1 MTSNETTQT
10 SVEHHRSR
18 ALAELGSPFD
28 VIVVGGG
35 CNGAGSAWDA
45 ASRGLRVL
53 LVEKEDFG
61 WGTSAWNSRLIHGG
75 LKYLE
80 KYDVKLVRESLRE
93 REWLLRAAPHLVKP
107 LRFVLPFYARNAHH
121 RFALRAGMLAYD
133 ALSFDKSVPMH
144 RVFSPDETAEL
155 IPGIDRN
162 GLQGSAAYYDG
173 QIEYAERLSV
183 EVALAAREAGAV
195 VLNHA
200 RVDRLVTEGDRVVG
214 VEITDLVSGGTHR
227 ASAAVTVNAAGPW
240 LDEVLGRLD
249 GRSVP
254 RMTGGTKGTH
264 LVVDPFPGAPRDAM
278 YYEAVTDARP
288 LLVIPWLGRYLL
300 GSTDERFE
308 GDLDTVS
315 TDDDEIAYVLRETN
329 KIFPDADLGPEH
341 LLWSYEG
348 VRPLPFS
355 SGGPTSDISRRHD
368 VRDHA
373 PQIEGLL
380 SVVGGK
386 LTTFRQLGEDVT
398 NAVVRK
404 LGTRRRPGVTR
415 RLQFPGARAADFGR
429 FADAFRAGCG
439 LPAPVADRLLR
450 IYGTRAAGVAAIA
463 AAEPTLAEVID
474 EQTSAVG
481 AEVVFAVREEM
492 AATLADVVARRSML
506 GLSPDLG
513 TGALD
518 AVGRIAEK
526 YAGWSAER
534 VGDDRAAYER
544 YITRFRP
551 RSVPTGA

>member
-1 MTSNETTQT
+1 MTQT
-10 SVEHHRSR
+10 TFEHHRTR
-18 ALAELGSPFD
+18 ALAELTVPFD

-45 ASRGLRVL
+45 ATRGLRVL
-53 LVEKEDFG
+53 LLEKEDFG

-93 REWLLRAAPHLVKP
+93 REWLLRAASHLVKP
-107 LRFVLPFYARNAHH
+107 LRFVLPFYERNAHH
-121 RFALRAGMLAYD
+121 RYVLRTGMLAYD
-133 ALSFDKSVPMH
+133 ALSFDKSVPTH
-144 RVFSPDETAEL
+144 RVFSPADTAEL
-155 IPGIDRN
+155 IPGIDRT

-173 QIEYAERLSV
+173 QVEYAERLSV

-200 RVDRLVTEGDRVVG
+200 RVDRLLTEGDRVVG
-214 VEITDLVSGGTHR
+214 VEITDLVGGGTHR
-227 ASAAVTVNAAGPW
+227 ASAPVTVNAAGPW

-249 GRSVP
+249 GP
-254 RMTGGTKGTH
+254 TPDRMTGGTKGTH
-264 LVVDPFPGAPRDAM
+264 LVVDPWPGAPRDAM
-278 YYEAVTDARP
+278 YYEAMTDARP
-288 LLVIPWLGRYLL
+288 MLVIPWLGRYLL
-300 GSTDERFE
+300 GSTDERFS

-315 TDDDEIAYVLRETN
+315 TDDDEIAYVLGETN
-329 KIFPDADLGPEH
+329 KIFPGADLGPEH
-341 LLWSYEG
+341 VLWAYEG

-355 SGGPTSDISRRHD
+355 PAGPTSDISRRHD

-386 LTTFRQLGEDVT
+386 LTTFRQLGEDVST
-398 NAVVRK
+398 AVLRR
-404 LGTRRRPGVTR
+404 LGTRRRPSVTR

-429 FADAFRAGCG
+429 FATAFRADSPF
-439 LPAPVADRLLR
+439 PAPTAERLTA

-463 AAEPTLAEVID
+463 AADPALGEVID
-474 EQTSAVG
+474 EETGAVA

-492 AATLADVVARRSML
+492 AASLAVVVARRSML
-506 GLSPDLG
+506 GLSADLG
-513 TGALD
+513 VGALD
-518 AVGRIAEK
+518 AVGSIAEK

-534 VGDDRAAYER
+534 VSDDRAAYLR

-551 RSVPTGA
+551 RSTV

>member
-1 MTSNETTQT
+1 MTQT
-10 SVEHHRSR
+10 TVEHHRTR
-18 ALAELGSPFD
+18 ALAELTVPFD

-35 CNGAGSAWDA
+35 CNGAGAAWDA
-45 ASRGLRVL
+45 ATRGLRVL

-107 LRFVLPFYARNAHH
+107 LRFLLPFYERNAHH
-121 RFALRAGMLAYD
+121 RYVLRTGMLAYD
-133 ALSFDKSVPMH
+133 VLSFDKSVPTH
-144 RVFSPDETAEL
+144 RVFSPDETVEL
-155 IPGIDRN
+155 VPGIDQS
-162 GLQGSAAYYDG
+162 GLQGAAAYYDG

-183 EVALAAREAGAV
+183 EVALAAQEAGAV

-200 RVDRLVTEGDRVVG
+200 RVDRLLTEGDRVVG

-227 ASAAVTVNAAGPW
+227 TSAGVTVNAAGPW
-240 LDEVLGRLD
+240 LDEVMGRLD
-249 GRSVP
+249 GP
-254 RMTGGTKGTH
+254 TPDRMTGGTKGTH

-278 YYEAVTDARP
+278 YYEAMTDARP
-288 LLVIPWLGRYLL
+288 MLVIPWLGRYLL
-300 GSTDERFE
+300 GSTDERFA

-315 TDDDEIAYVLRETN
+315 TDDNEIAYVLRETN
-329 KIFPDADLGPEH
+329 KIFPGVELGPEH
-341 LLWSYEG
+341 LLWCYEG

-355 SGGPTSDISRRHD
+355 PAGPTSDISRRHD

-386 LTTFRQLGEDVT
+386 LTTFRQLGEDVSV
-398 NAVVRK
+398 AVLRK
-404 LGTRRRPGVTR
+404 LGARKRPSVTR
-415 RLQFPGARAADFGR
+415 RLRFPGGRTADFER
-429 FADAFRAGCG
+429 FADAFRAGSA
-439 LPAPVADRLLR
+439 LPAPVAERLLR
-450 IYGTRAAGVAAIA
+450 VYGTRAAGVAAIA
-463 AAEPTLAEVID
+463 AADPALAEVID
-474 EQTSAVG
+474 QETSAVA
-481 AEVVFAVREEM
+481 AEVVFAVRDEM

-506 GLSPDLG
+506 GLSADLG
-513 TGALD
+513 VGALD
-518 AVGRIAEK
+518 AVAAVAEK

-534 VGDDRAAYER
+534 VSDDRAAYLR

-551 RSVPTGA
+551 RGAV

>member
-1 MTSNETTQT
+1 MTQT
-10 SVEHHRSR
+10 SVEEHRTR
-18 ALAELGSPFD
+18 ALAELGAPFD
-28 VIVVGGG
+28 LIVVGGG

-45 ASRGLRVL
+45 AARGLRVL
-53 LVEKEDFG
+53 LLEKEDFG

-107 LRFVLPFYARNAHH
+107 LRFVLPFYERNAHH
-121 RFALRAGMLAYD
+121 HAALRAGMLAYD
-133 ALSFDKSVPMH
+133 VLSFDKSVPTH
-144 RVFSPDETAEL
+144 RTFSRRRTEEL
-155 IPGIDRN
+155 IPGLDRT
-162 GLQGSAAYYDG
+162 GLQGAAAYYDG
-173 QIEYAERLSV
+173 QVEYAERISV
-183 EVALAAREAGAV
+183 EAALAAREAGAV

-200 RVDRLVTEGDRVVG
+200 RVDRLLTRGDRVVG
-214 VEITDLVSGGTHR
+214 VEITDLVGGGTHR
-227 ASAAVTVNAAGPW
+227 ASASVTVNAAGPW
-240 LDEVLGRLD
+240 LDEVAGRLE
-249 GRSVP
+249 GREIP

-300 GSTDERFE
+300 GSTDERFT

-315 TDDDEIAYVLRETN
+315 TDDDEIDYVLRETN
-329 KIFPDADLGPEH
+329 RILPGADLTREH
-341 LLWSYEG
+341 LLWAYEG
-348 VRPLPFS
+348 VRPLPFQS
-355 SGGPTSDISRRHD
+355 EGPTSDISRRHD

-373 PQIEGLL
+373 PQVEGLL

-398 NAVVRK
+398 AAVVRK
-404 LGTRRRPGVTR
+404 LGTPKRPGLTR
-415 RLQFPGARAADFGR
+415 RLRLPGGRVADFGR
-429 FADAFRAGCG
+429 FSAAFAASST
-439 LPAPVADRLLR
+439 LPGPVVQRLLR
-450 IYGTRAAGVAAIA
+450 VYGTRAAGVAALA
-463 AAEPTLAEVID
+463 ASDPGLAEVID
-474 EQTSAVG
+474 EQTSAVA

-492 AATLADVVARRSML
+492 AATLADVVARRSMI
-506 GLSPDLG
+506 GLSSDLG

-518 AVGRIAEK
+518 AVGRVAEK
-526 YAGWSAER
+526 YAGWTADR

-551 RSVPTGA
+551 RAAV

>member
-1 MTSNETTQT
+1 MTQT
-10 SVEHHRSR
+10 SVEQHRTR
-18 ALAELGSPFD
+18 ALAELGAPFD

-45 ASRGLRVL
+45 AARGLRVL
-53 LVEKEDFG
+53 LLEKEDFG

-80 KYDVKLVRESLRE
+80 RYDVKLVRESLKE

-107 LRFVLPFYARNAHH
+107 LRFVLPFYERNAHH
-121 RFALRAGMLAYD
+121 KLALRAGMLAYD
-133 ALSFDKSVPMH
+133 VLSFDKSVPTH
-144 RVFSPDETAEL
+144 QTFSRAGIEEL
-155 IPGIDRN
+155 IPGLDRT
-162 GLQGSAAYYDG
+162 GLQGAAAYYDG
-173 QIEYAERLSV
+173 QVEYAERISV
-183 EVALAAREAGAV
+183 EAALAAREAGAV

-200 RVDRLVTEGDRVVG
+200 RVDRLLTAGDRVVG
-214 VEITDLVSGGTHR
+214 VELTDLVGGGTHR

-249 GRSVP
+249 GHEMP
-254 RMTGGTKGTH
+254 KMTGGTKGTH

-300 GSTDERFE
+300 GSTDERFT

-329 KIFPDADLGPEH
+329 RILPGADLTSEH
-341 LLWSYEG
+341 LLWCYEG
-348 VRPLPFS
+348 VRPLPFAPE
-355 SGGPTSDISRRHD
+355 GPTSDISRRHD

-373 PQIEGLL
+373 PQVEGLL

-386 LTTFRQLGEDVT
+386 LTTFRQLGEDVST
-398 NAVVRK
+398 AVLRK
-404 LGTRRRPGVTR
+404 LGTKQRPSVTR
-415 RLQFPGARAADFGR
+415 RLRFPGGRAADFGT
-429 FADAFRAGCG
+429 FADAFRASCP
-439 LPAPVADRLLR
+439 LPAPVTERLLSV
-450 IYGTRAAGVAAIA
+450 YGTRAAGVAAIA
-463 AAEPTLAEVID
+463 TDDPALAEVID
-474 EQTSAVG
+474 QETSAVA

-506 GLSPDLG
+506 GLSADLG
-513 TGALD
+513 VGALD
-518 AVGRIAEK
+518 AVGRVAEK
-526 YAGWSAER
+526 YAGWSADR
-534 VGDDRAAYER
+534 VGDDSAAYER

-551 RSVPTGA
+551 RASV

>member
-1 MTSNETTQT
+1 MTQT
-10 SVEHHRSR
+10 TVDHHRTR
-18 ALAELGSPFD
+18 ALADLGAPFD

-35 CNGAGSAWDA
+35 CNGAGTAWDA
-45 ASRGLRVL
+45 AARGLRVL
-53 LVEKEDFG
+53 LLEKEDFG

-80 KYDVKLVRESLRE
+80 RYDVKLVRESLRE

-121 RFALRAGMLAYD
+121 RYLLRTGMLAYD
-133 ALSFDKSVPMH
+133 VLSFDKSVPTH
-144 RVFSPDETAEL
+144 RVFSPDETVEL
-155 IPGIDRN
+155 IPGIDKN

-173 QIEYAERLSV
+173 QVSYAERLSV
-183 EVALAAREAGAV
+183 EVAVAAREAGAV

-200 RVDRLVTEGDRVVG
+200 RVDRLLIEGDRVVG
-214 VEITDLVSGGTHR
+214 VEIADLVSGGTHR

-240 LDEVLGRLD
+240 LDEVMGRLD
-249 GRSVP
+249 GP
-254 RMTGGTKGTH
+254 TPARMTGGTKGTH
-264 LVVDPFPGAPRDAM
+264 LVVAPFPGAPRDAM
-278 YYEAVTDARP
+278 YYESMTDARP
-288 LLVIPWLGRYLL
+288 MLVIPWLGNYLL
-300 GSTDERFE
+300 GSTDERFT

-315 TDDDEIAYVLRETN
+315 TDDDEIAYVLGETN
-329 KIFPDADLGPEH
+329 KIFPRIDLGPEH

-355 SGGPTSDISRRHD
+355 PAGPTSDISRRHD

-398 NAVVRK
+398 NVVLRK
-404 LGTRRRPGVTR
+404 LGVRRRPGVTR
-415 RLQFPGARAADFGR
+415 RLQFPGARAADLGR
-429 FADAFRAGCG
+429 FSDAFRARSP
-439 LPAPVADRLLR
+439 LPAPTSQRLLD

-463 AAEPTLAEVID
+463 AADPALAEVID
-474 EQTSAVG
+474 QESGAVA

-506 GLSPDLG
+506 GLSGDLG
-513 TGALD
+513 VGAFD
-518 AVGRIAEK
+518 AVASVAQK

-534 VGDDRAAYER
+534 VSEDRAAYLR

-551 RSVPTGA
+551 RVTA

>member
-1 MTSNETTQT
+1 MTQT
-10 SVEHHRSR
+10 TVDHHRTR
-18 ALAELGSPFD
+18 ALAELNAPFD

-45 ASRGLRVL
+45 AARGLRVL
-53 LVEKEDFG
+53 LLEKEDFG

-80 KYDVKLVRESLRE
+80 KYDVKLVRESLKE

-107 LRFVLPFYARNAHH
+107 LRFVLPFYERNAHH
-121 RFALRAGMLAYD
+121 RYVLRTGMLAYD
-133 ALSFDKSVPMH
+133 VLSFDKSVPTH
-144 RVFSPDETAEL
+144 RVFSPAETVEL

-173 QIEYAERLSV
+173 QVEYAERLSV

-200 RVDRLVTEGDRVVG
+200 RVDRLLTEGDRVVG
-214 VEITDLVSGGTHR
+214 VEITDLVAGGTHR

-249 GRSVP
+249 GP
-254 RMTGGTKGTH
+254 TPDRMTGGTKGTH
-264 LVVDPFPGAPRDAM
+264 LVVAPFPGAPRDAM
-278 YYEAVTDARP
+278 YYEAMTDARP
-288 LLVIPWLGRYLL
+288 MLVIPWLGNYLL
-300 GSTDERFE
+300 GSTDERFA

-315 TDDDEIAYVLRETN
+315 TDDDEIAYVLQETN
-329 KIFPDADLGPEH
+329 KIFPGVDLGPEH

-355 SGGPTSDISRRHD
+355 PAGPTSDISRRHD

-398 NAVVRK
+398 TAVLRK
-404 LGTRRRPGVTR
+404 LGIRRRAGVTR

-429 FADAFRAGCG
+429 FSDAFRAACP
-439 LPAPVADRLLR
+439 LPAPTADRLLSV
-450 IYGTRAAGVAAIA
+450 YGTRAAGVAAIA
-463 AAEPTLAEVID
+463 AVDPALAEVID
-474 EQTSAVG
+474 QESGAVA
-481 AEVVFAVREEM
+481 AEVVFAVQDEM

-506 GLSPDLG
+506 GLSADLG
-513 TGALD
+513 VGAMD
-518 AVGRIAEK
+518 AVASVAEK
-526 YAGWSAER
+526 YAGWPAER
-534 VGDDRAAYER
+534 VADDRAAYLR

-551 RSVPTGA
+551 RATV